1 MQRIMAVDFGL
12 KRIGIALTDPLLT
25 FAYPYKTIT
34 NDVKTLSVI
43 ADIIKE
49 LGVSKLILGLPL
61 NSDGTEKEITRSVKK
76 FGEQLEKI
84 SGIKPEYIDER
95 YSSSIAQERII
106 NSVTKK
112 SKRRDKG
119 LVDMNAA
126 AVILEDYL
134 REQN

>member
-1 MQRIMAVDFGL
+1 MERIMAIDYGE

-25 FAYPYKTIT
+25 FAYPYKTII
-34 NDVKTLSVI
+34 NDARTFTVI
-43 ADIIKE
+43 NDIIRE
-49 LGVSKLILGLPL
+49 MGVTSLIIGLPL
-61 NSDGTEKEITRSVKK
+61 NADGSEKEITLRVRK
-76 FGEQLEKI
+76 FGENIEKLT
-84 SGIKPEYIDER
+84 GLKPGFYDER

-106 NSVTKK
+106 SSVSKK

-134 REQN
+134 REIK

>member
-1 MQRIMAVDFGL
+1 MERIMAIDYGE

-25 FAYPYKTIT
+25 FAYPYKTII
-34 NDVKTLSVI
+34 NDAGTFTLI
-43 ADIIKE
+43 NEIIRE
-49 LGVSKLILGLPL
+49 MGVTSLIIGLPL
-61 NSDGTEKEITRSVKK
+61 NADGSEKEITLRVRK
-76 FGEQLEKI
+76 FGENIEKLT
-84 SGIKPEYIDER
+84 GLKPGFYDER

-106 NSVTKK
+106 SSVSKK

-134 REQN
+134 REIK

>member
-1 MQRIMAVDFGL
+1 MERIMAIDYGE

-25 FAYPYKTIT
+25 FAYPYKTIL
-34 NDVKTLSVI
+34 NDNKCFTAMKEIMTEMGVTR
-43 ADIIKE
+43 II
-49 LGVSKLILGLPL
+49 IGLPL
-61 NSDGTEKEITRSVKK
+61 NTDGSEKEITGKVRK
-76 FGEQLEKI
+76 FGEQIEKT
-84 SGIKPEYIDER
+84 SGLKPDYYDER

-106 NSVTKK
+106 SSVSKK

-134 REQN
+134 REIK